1 MKTDDT
7 EKTKINP
14 KKNQKEEKNPLEK
27 CTEPHSNETSRPDK
41 EEGPC
46 DEGVR

>member
-1 MKTDDT
+1 MKTGDT
-7 EKTKINP
+7 EKTKNKP
-14 KKNQKEEKNPLEK
+14 KEDKKKDKNALEK

>member
-1 MKTDDT
+1 MKTGDA
-7 EKTKINP
+7 EKTKTKSKED
-14 KKNQKEEKNPLEK
+14 KKKDKNALER

>member
-7 EKTKINP
+7 RKAKIKPEDDEKKD
-14 KKNQKEEKNPLEK
+14 KNALEK
-27 CTEPHSNETSRPDK
+27 CTDPHSNETSRPDK

-46 DEGVR
+46 DDGVR